1 MNDIFNKKKSN
12 KIIACIVTLLLA
24 VCFLP
29 GGTAVLAA
37 SEQPEGEVVII
48 YTNDVHCA
56 ADGYSAVSAMKKEWQ
71 AAKGKNNVT
80 LVDAGDAF
88 QGEVIGT
95 LSKGQYIVD
104 IMNKTGYDVFAPG
117 NHDFDYGVARLF
129 ELTAWLDATTVS
141 SNFIDLKY
149 GDTTFVPYAII
160 DYGFMKIAYVGVTTP
175 ESFTKST
182 PAYFQDASGNYI
194 YGFSE
199 DLSGEKLYKAVQSAV
214 DAARSEGADNVIAVG
229 HLGVEEQSTPWR
241 SKDVIAN
248 TTGIDAFID
257 GHSHTVMEG
266 ELVKNKEG
274 KETLLTQTGTKLENI
289 GRMTVSADGSI
300 KTELVAVEDYA
311 GRDEEVQ
318 AFIEE
323 IKSRYAD
330 DLAVLIG
337 HTDFALIT
345 DDPETGERVIRQR
358 ETNLGNL
365 CADAVRYV
373 LGNGSGGPA
382 DAAILNGGGIRAGVE
397 AGDITVGD
405 VIAVHPFN
413 NAGCVVEATGQQIVD
428 ALEMAARFSP
438 EENGGFLHVSGMT
451 YAIDPGIQSS
461 VVTDDK
467 ESFVSIDGPRRVKD
481 VTIGGEPIDL
491 TKTYT
496 LASHNYLLLNGGDGL
511 NIFIDN
517 KVLVEPVMLDNQ
529 ILSAYIGEYLGG
541 VVGDEYSNLY
551 GQGRITIIGA
561 QTGTDYTNLWIVVAV
576 LIVLA
581 AILTVVYLQ
590 KRKASK
596 VK

>member
-1 MNDIFNKKKSN
+1 MNDIFSKKQHN
-12 KIIACIVTLLLA
+12 KIIASIVTLLLA
-24 VCFLP
+24 VWFLP
-29 GGTAVLAA
+29 GGTAVLAT
-37 SEQPEGEVVII
+37 SEQAAGEVVII

-88 QGEVIGT
+88 QGEAIGT
-95 LSKGQYIVD
+95 LSKGQYLVD
-104 IMNKTGYDVFAPG
+104 IMNKTGYDVLAPG

-129 ELTAWLDATTVS
+129 ELTAGLDAITVS
-141 SNFIDLKY
+141 SNFIDLKND
-149 GDTTFVPYAII
+149 DTVFVPYTIMN
-160 DYGFMKIAYVGVTTP
+160 YGFMKIAYVGVTTP

-194 YGFSE
+194 YSFSE
-199 DLSGEKLYKAVQSAV
+199 DLSGEKLYRAVQGAV
-214 DAARSEGADNVIAVG
+214 DAAIEEGADYVIAIG
-229 HLGVEEQSTPWR
+229 HLGVEEQSVPWR
-241 SKDVIAN
+241 SSDVIAN
-248 TTGIDAFID
+248 TAGINAFID

-266 ELVKNKEG
+266 QLVKNKDG
-274 KETLLTQTGTKLENI
+274 KDTLLTQTGTKIENI

-300 KTELVAVEDYA
+300 KTELVAVEDYT

-318 AFIEE
+318 AFIEDIE
-323 IKSRYAD
+323 SRYAD

-337 HTDFALIT
+337 YTDFALIT

-365 CADAVRYV
+365 CADAIRYV

-382 DAAILNGGGIRAGVE
+382 DAAILNGGGIRAGIE
-397 AGDITVGD
+397 AGDITMGD

-461 VVTDDK
+461 VTTDDK
-467 ESFVSIDGPRRVKD
+467 ESYVSIDGPRRVKD

-491 TKTYT
+491 SKTYT
-496 LASHNYLLLNGGDGL
+496 LASHSYLLLNGGDGL
-511 NIFIDN
+511 NIFMNN

-529 ILSAYIGEYLGG
+529 ILSTYIGEYLGG
-541 VVGDEYSNLY
+541 VVGDEYSKPD

-561 QTGTDYTNLWIVVAV
+561 QAGTGYTNLWIAIAV
-576 LIVLA
+576 LLVLA
-581 AILTVVYLQ
+581 AIMIAVHLQ
-590 KRKASK
+590 KKKVSK
-596 VK
+596 VR